1 VELVEM
7 TGSVTAP
14 PAVPG
19 NLGNEGWFE
28 WIRTHPNSPYAH
40 PNEILRSPKRLPYNR
55 STTANA
61 VDMTDAQVQAARD
74 RRTAYKANWK
84 AYLDANGVEA
94 VLYPGN
100 TSDFHDNDT
109 AALGASFGSPPT
121 SNIGIPGMV
130 VPVGLND
137 HGHPLSMQFVG
148 RAWDDA
154 RMLSFGYALEQLFST
169 PIAATKLPALPYDA
183 SATPVEVEIEKAPE
197 PQTPA
202 PVTAPSTAET
212 PTVPATVSAATV
224 KAPQLARRF
233 SATTRRSGARTFT
246 TTGTVLLPRPLTRA
260 SACSGSVRVTIQ
272 AGKRTLSTRTVSLGA
287 KCSFRSRVT
296 VSAARLSTAARVTV
310 RVRFLGNAALKPESA
325 PSVQV
330 RTGR

>member
-1 VELVEM
+1 MPGRFTTPSYGTQGSIDRYNAILDQLRAAGAEFVDM
-7 TGSVTAP
+7 TGSVAAP
-14 PAVPG
+14 PNVPG

-84 AYLDANGVEA
+84 TYLDTNGVDA

-130 VPVGLND
+130 VPVGIND

-154 RMLSFGYALEQLFST
+154 KVLGFGYALEQL
-169 PIAATKLPALPYDA
+169 
-183 SATPVEVEIEKAPE
+183 
-197 PQTPA
+197 
-202 PVTAPSTAET
+202 
-212 PTVPATVSAATV
+212 
-224 KAPQLARRF
+224 RRRRSWPRSCRS
-233 SATTRRSGARTFT
+233 SATTRPPHRST
-246 TTGTVLLPRPLTRA
+246 
-260 SACSGSVRVTIQ
+260 
-272 AGKRTLSTRTVSLGA
+272 
-287 KCSFRSRVT
+287 SR
-296 VSAARLSTAARVTV
+296 
-310 RVRFLGNAALKPESA
+310 
-325 PSVQV
+325 
-330 RTGR
+330 